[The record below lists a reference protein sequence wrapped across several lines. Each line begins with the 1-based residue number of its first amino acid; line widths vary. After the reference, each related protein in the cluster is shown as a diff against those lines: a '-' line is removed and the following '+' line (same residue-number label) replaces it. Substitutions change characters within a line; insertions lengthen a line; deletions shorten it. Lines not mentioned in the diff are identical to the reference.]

1 MESSGGAGEY
11 EEPSVCGA
19 LISVFSF
26 GCYSYKG
33 FPIRNILQR
42 TAPYRCS
49 PLLVNVYIERL
60 LGEHSFPLRK

>member
-11 EEPSVCGA
+11 EESSVYSA

-26 GCYSYKG
+26 GCYPYMG

-42 TAPYRCS
+42 AAPYRCS
-49 PLLVNVYIERL
+49 PFLVNVYIERL